1 VTCRRAFDRGDN
13 PQAGFFLPANDET
26 AKAKELLGM
35 AGEKAEAERS
45 SFTMVSGQPPVAGAV
60 TAATAVAR

>member
-1 VTCRRAFDRGDN
+1 MTCRRAFDRGDN
-13 PQAGFFLPANDET
+13 AQAGFFLLANDET
-26 AKAKELLGM
+26 AKVEELLGM
-35 AGEKAEAERS
+35 AGDKAKAVRS